1 MINGGLVPRNN
12 KFLAGISLVLT
23 AIFLLAGCGTPLPS
37 SVGGLLTGRTVTAI
51 TPAGGG
57 GTVMGGAKQGVPLV
71 LSASVTLLAGSTAT
85 FAITDGTGAAAGFKN
100 PVGITTDGTN
110 LYVAD
115 PTANNIRKI
124 VIASAAVTTIAGS
137 ITGAVGSNDGTGTG
151 AGFQG
156 PRGITTDGTNLYVAD
171 TANNLIRKI
180 VISTGVVTT
189 LAGST
194 AVIGFADGVGTA
206 ATFSAP
212 YGITTDGTSLY
223 VTEIGNDTIR
233 KIDIATATVST
244 LAGSAMLPAGNQN
257 GTGAGAL
264 FRAPRGIVTDGTNL
278 YVADTG
284 NNTIRQIVISTA
296 VVTTIAGTGGV
307 GSVNGTGTAASFT
320 APAGITMDGTSLYI
334 SDTGNHIIRKMVLL
348 TANVTTLAGTA
359 GTFGATDGVGTA
371 ATFNSPYGITT
382 DGVSLYVAEFGNGI
396 IRKIQ

>member
-37 SVGGLLTGRTVTAI
+37 SVGGLLTGQTVTSIAP
-51 TPAGGG
+51 PAGT

-71 LSASVTLLAGSTAT
+71 LSASVTLFAGSTAT
-85 FAITDGTGAAAGFKN
+85 FAIIDATGAAAGFKN

-151 AGFQG
+151 AGFWG
-156 PRGITTDGTNLYVAD
+156 PRGVTTDGTNLYVAD
-171 TANNLIRKI
+171 TLNNLIRKI

-194 AVIGFADGVGTA
+194 AVGFTDAVGTN
-206 ATFSAP
+206 ATFNAP

-233 KIDIATATVST
+233 KIDISTATVTT
-244 LAGSAMLPAGNQN
+244 LAGSATLPAGFSD

-264 FRAPRGIVTDGTNL
+264 FNGPRGITTDGINL

-284 NNTIRQIVISTA
+284 NNRIRQIVISNA

-307 GSVNGTGTAASFT
+307 GSVNGAGTSASFT
-320 APAGITMDGTSLYI
+320 GPAGITMDGTSLYI
-334 SDTGNHIIRKMVLL
+334 SDTGNQLIRKMVLL
-348 TANVTTLAGTA
+348 TATVTTLAGTA
-359 GTFGATDGVGTA
+359 GTAGATDGVGTA
-371 ATFNSPYGITT
+371 ATFSSPYGITT
-382 DGVSLYVAEFGNGI
+382 DGISLYVAEFGNGI